1 MKYRG
6 VNLTIVLGL
15 ILGLSRSV
23 QLETF
28 YQYINNEEYQS
39 IVLSFQTKN
48 NKSVEYPVLPLFG
61 YKYSVLSKQSST

>member
-48 NKSVEYPVLPLFG
+48 NKNVEYPVLPLFG